1 MAKQTYLDYIQTLLP
16 QSEWNAFAD
25 FYKQRLPKT
34 IKIVTSKISPAD
46 FKTVVTQL

>member
-16 QSEWNAFAD
+16 QSEWNDFAD

-34 IKIVTSKISPAD
+34 IKIVTSKITPAA
-46 FKTVVTQL
+46 FMKVVTKL